1 MYFTLKNGGLSGQA
15 HLDISISQEKAAEFL
30 KANLPSHKIFHVEG
44 DGLCTL
50 RSFLIGIRSTLEVD
64 LTLDDI
70 ISTLRKEFSENAYI
84 YQLTCATHLKYF
96 WKTV

>member
-1 MYFTLKNGGLSGQA
+1 MVDYLDQA
-15 HLDISISQEKAAEFL
+15 HLDISISQEKAAEFI

-64 LTLDDI
+64 LTLDNI
-70 ISTLRKEFSENAYI
+70 ISRLQKEFSENAHI
-84 YQLTCATHLKYF
+84 CQLTCATHLKYF